1 MTGVIPLNCIAS
13 MSYYEHADID
23 KADKLNYGIFCQA
36 NVRVVMH
43 GPVEV
48 QTLFGTKRLIAIGQ
62 SL

>member
-43 GPVEV
+43 GPIEV
-48 QTLFGTKRLIAIGQ
+48 RALFGTKRFIAIGQ